1 MQTTAYLGLA
11 TAEATGDGRFR
22 KALYAAM
29 DENIPF
35 FVSQMIEQGL
45 LVVMT
50 KNKGLFRSAQRIRIG
65 YLRQVRF
72 LSVRC
77 QDGNSSVETVATG
90 GQMFTS

>member
-1 MQTTAYLGLA
+1 MQTTAYFGLA
-11 TAEATGDGRFR
+11 TAETTGDGRFR
-22 KALYAAM
+22 KALYAAT
-29 DENIPF
+29 DENIPL
-35 FVSQMIEQGL
+35 FVSQIEQGL

-77 QDGNSSVETVATG
+77 QDGNGSVETVATG